1 MPSASIPNDVNVI
14 EDSGVR
20 WMARILGQSGSAIVQ
35 ADVSSIVYSVYDK
48 SDTTAATAT
57 GTLTVS
63 DVIYNALQTD
73 SRWGKDTTGYNFG
86 WNVPASI
93 FATGNKT
100 YRIEV
105 KITPAS
111 GEPIHIVRDFPVVA
125 LNRS

>member
-35 ADVSSIVYSVYDK
+35 ADVSSIAYSVYDK
-48 SDTTAATAT
+48 SDTSTATTT
-57 GTLTVS
+57 GTLTVG
-63 DVIYNALQTD
+63 DVIYNTLQTD
-73 SRWGKDTTGYNFG
+73 SRWGKDATGYNFG

-93 FATGNKT
+93 FAAGNKT

-105 KITPAS
+105 KITPSS
-111 GEPIHIVRDFPVVA
+111 GEAIHIVRDFPVVA

>member
-20 WMARILGQSGSAIVQ
+20 WMARVLGQSGSAIVQ
-35 ADVSSIVYSVYDK
+35 ADVSSIAYSVYDK
-48 SDTTAATAT
+48 SDTTTATTT

-63 DVIYNALQTD
+63 DVIYNTLQTD
-73 SRWGKDTTGYNFG
+73 SRWGKDATGYNFG

-93 FATGNKT
+93 FAAGNKT

-105 KITPAS
+105 KITPSS
-111 GEPIHIVRDFPVVA
+111 GEAIHIVRDFPVVA